1 MAEEEKGVDPVYG
14 AAGMTAAAGLLTALM
29 NQQAQKEA
37 QERAERL
44 AKEEAARQRLAQAQ
58 QNQLGIIQGMG
69 KGEQDALGT
78 LIASLKSTAR

>member
-1 MAEEEKGVDPVYG
+1 MVAPVIG
-14 AAGMTAAAGLLTALM
+14 AAALTAGAALFQSLM
-29 NQQAQKEA
+29 QQQAQREA
-37 QERAERL
+37 NERAERL

-58 QNQLGIIQGMG
+58 QNQLGIIQNMG